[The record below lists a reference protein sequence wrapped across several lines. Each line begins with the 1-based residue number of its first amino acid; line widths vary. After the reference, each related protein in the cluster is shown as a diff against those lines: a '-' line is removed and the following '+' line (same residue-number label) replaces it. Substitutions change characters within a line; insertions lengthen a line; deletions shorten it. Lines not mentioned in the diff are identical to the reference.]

1 MVITLK
7 NYKKIRF
14 PVYKIDSFNYERV
27 DGLLFIDN
35 KLVDDKNMKGET
47 LGVRRIQTP
56 HTDLYVLNKKI
67 DTLIGILKQDS
78 KTFIDS
84 NGVPF
89 IYEKTKFCKL
99 KYHRIHKIELK
110 ESQSLLWLKG
120 INFPMHIPRPPA
132 YAMKWAGLLYYENL
146 PWLLYEYSED
156 KKKDRR
162 KKV

>member
-7 NYKKIRF
+7 NYKKIKF

-35 KLVDDKNMKGET
+35 QLVDDKNMKGDT

-56 HTDLYVLNKKI
+56 HRDLYVLNKKI
-67 DTLIGILKQDS
+67 DTLIGILKQS
-78 KTFIDS
+78 TKTFIDS
-84 NGVPF
+84 NGIPF
-89 IYEKTKFCKL
+89 IYEKTKFCRL

-110 ESQSLLWLKG
+110 ESQALLWLKG

-132 YAMKWAGLLYYENL
+132 HSMKWAGLLYYENL